1 MWGAV
6 IFCVEHRGI
15 EPTEVF
21 SNLVSGGSQGAVAS
35 GGGPL
40 GAYFVISKDLGG
52 MFGWVA
58 HFYYSSVPP
67 TLTLLVTNIRA
78 KSPTAGIEAE
88 TIFTFIVKREAF
100 IAANFS

>member
-1 MWGAV
+1 VWGAV

-15 EPTEVF
+15 EPTEGF
-21 SNLVSGGSQGAVAS
+21 SDLVSGGSQGAVAS
-35 GGGPL
+35 GGVPL

-52 MFGWVA
+52 MFGWGA
-58 HFYYSSVPP
+58 HFSYSSVPP
-67 TLTLLVTNIRA
+67 PLTLVTSIRA

>member
-15 EPTEVF
+15 EPTEGF
-21 SNLVSGGSQGAVAS
+21 SDLVSGGSQGAVAS
-35 GGGPL
+35 GGVPL
-40 GAYFVISKDLGG
+40 GAYLVISKDLGRV
-52 MFGWVA
+52 FGWGA
-58 HFYYSSVPP
+58 HFFLFFGSP
-67 TLTLLVTNIRA
+67 TLTLLVTNICA
-78 KSPTAGIEAE
+78 KSPTAGIAAE

>member
-67 TLTLLVTNIRA
+67 TLTLLVTSIRA

-88 TIFTFIVKREAF
+88 THLYVYC
-100 IAANFS
+100 